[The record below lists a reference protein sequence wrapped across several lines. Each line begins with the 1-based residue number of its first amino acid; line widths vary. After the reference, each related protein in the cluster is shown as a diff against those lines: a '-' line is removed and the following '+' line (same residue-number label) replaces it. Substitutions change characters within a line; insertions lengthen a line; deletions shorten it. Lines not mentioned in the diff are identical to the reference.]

1 MQNIYQIHKRIY
13 ILLVL
18 IILMFSILLFRLT
31 YIQVFNNEYITKRAL
46 ELWSRNIPIEGKRG
60 NIYDRNGVLLV
71 TNELAPSI
79 AIIPKQI
86 EDKEAVASF
95 LSEVLEVDKS
105 VIMTHLN
112 KNVNV
117 ELIKPSGRKIDV
129 DKAYKVIEKNFKGV
143 YVVGDT
149 IRNYVYGDAMAQVL
163 GFTGI
168 DNQGI
173 AGLEYVYDEYL
184 KGDSGA
190 LKIYTDAKG
199 GLMDGLFGYYESSVS
214 GMDIYLTIDIEV
226 QLQLEKAIDDAV
238 ARYNP
243 DEMLLLSTD
252 PATGE
257 ILGMA
262 QYPSYDPANYQDYD
276 QETYNRNLPIWK
288 SYEPGS
294 VFKIVTYAAGLEE
307 GIFKFDDRFYDPGY
321 AIVDGTRI
329 KDWKPGGHGEE
340 SMLEVIMNSC
350 NPGFIQIGLELGKEK
365 LFDYIEKFGF
375 GKKTGV
381 DLLGES
387 TGIVF
392 DLDDVGP
399 VELATS
405 SFGQG
410 NSTTPIQ
417 LVQAASAAVNG
428 GNLMRP
434 FIVKSIGLN
443 SINEVTTFEPS
454 VVRRVI
460 SQETSSKMR
469 YALEMVSAK
478 GTGRG
483 AYIDGYRVG
492 GKTGTAQKV
501 GTNGQYMDN
510 NYILSFLGMAP
521 MNNPEVAVYAAI
533 DNPKNTIQFGG
544 VVAAPIVKG
553 VLENILPI
561 LGVEKQTD
569 EQIDLDYRWYIDTR
583 YVAVDSFVGKEVKSI
598 KGYNYPSYMFKI
610 IGDGSTVRTQI
621 PASGE
626 RIPEGSTVI
635 LYT

>member
-1 MQNIYQIHKRIY
+1 MQNIYMIHKRIY

-18 IILMFSILLFRLT
+18 MILMFGVILFRLA
-31 YIQVFNNEYITKRAL
+31 YIQVFNSEYITKKAL
-46 ELWSRNIPIEGKRG
+46 ELWSRNIPIDGTRG

-71 TNELAPSI
+71 TNELTPSI
-79 AIIPKQI
+79 AVIPKQVKN
-86 EDKEAVASF
+86 KEEVAAF
-95 LSEVLEVDKS
+95 LANILEVDEDE
-105 VIMTHLN
+105 IMDHLN
-112 KNVNV
+112 QNVNV
-117 ELIKPSGRKIDV
+117 EFIKPSGQKIDV
-129 DKAYKVIEKNFKGV
+129 DKAYEVIEKNFEGV

-149 IRNYVYGDAMAQVL
+149 VRNYVYGDTLAQVL

-173 AGLEYVYDEYL
+173 AGLEYVYEEYL
-184 KGDSGA
+184 KGDDGA

-199 GLMDGLFGYYESSVS
+199 GLMDGLYGYYESSIS

-238 ARYNP
+238 ARYDP

-252 PATGE
+252 PDTGE
-257 ILGMA
+257 VLGMA
-262 QYPSYDPANYQDYD
+262 SYPTYDPSNYQDYD
-276 QETYNRNLPIWK
+276 QEIYNRNLPIWK

-307 GIFKFDDRFYDPGY
+307 GVFTFNDTFYDPGY

-329 KDWKPGGHGEE
+329 DDWKEGGHGEQT
-340 SMLEVIMNSC
+340 MLEVIMNSC
-350 NPGFIQIGLELGKEK
+350 NPGFIKIGQALGVDK
-365 LFDYIEKFGF
+365 LFEYISDFGF
-375 GKKTGV
+375 GEKTGI

-392 DLDDVGP
+392 DVEDVGP
-399 VELATS
+399 LELATS

-428 GNLMRP
+428 GNLMKP
-434 FIVKSIGLN
+434 FIVKSIGLE
-443 SINEVTTFEPS
+443 SVDEIATYEPT
-454 VVRRVI
+454 VVRSVI
-460 SQETSSKMR
+460 SEETSEMMR
-469 YALEMVSAK
+469 YALEMVAAQ

-501 GTNGQYMDN
+501 GEDGQYMED

-521 MNNPEVAVYAAI
+521 MNDPEIVVYAAI

-553 VLENILPI
+553 VLENVLPI
-561 LGVEKQTD
+561 MGVEKQTD
-569 EQIDLDYRWYIDTR
+569 EQIDLTYRWGIDIK
-583 YVAVDSFVGKEVKSI
+583 YVTVEDFTGMNVDDLRA
-598 KGYNYPSYMFKI
+598 YNYPNYSYVVV
-610 IGDGSTVRTQI
+610 GDGDTVRMQI
-621 PASGE
+621 PAVGE

>member
-1 MQNIYQIHKRIY
+1 
-13 ILLVL
+13 
-18 IILMFSILLFRLT
+18 
-31 YIQVFNNEYITKRAL
+31 
-46 ELWSRNIPIEGKRG
+46 
-60 NIYDRNGVLLV
+60 
-71 TNELAPSI
+71 
-79 AIIPKQI
+79 
-86 EDKEAVASF
+86 
-95 LSEVLEVDKS
+95 
-105 VIMTHLN
+105 
-112 KNVNV
+112 
-117 ELIKPSGRKIDV
+117 
-129 DKAYKVIEKNFKGV
+129 
-143 YVVGDT
+143 
-149 IRNYVYGDAMAQVL
+149 
-163 GFTGI
+163 
-168 DNQGI
+168 
-173 AGLEYVYDEYL
+173 
-184 KGDSGA
+184 
-190 LKIYTDAKG
+190 
-199 GLMDGLFGYYESSVS
+199 
-214 GMDIYLTIDIEV
+214 
-226 QLQLEKAIDDAV
+226 
-238 ARYNP
+238 
-243 DEMLLLSTD
+243 
-252 PATGE
+252 
-257 ILGMA
+257 MA
-262 QYPSYDPANYQDYD
+262 QYPSFDPVNYQDYS
-276 QETYNRNLPIWK
+276 QEVYNRNLPIWK

-307 GIFKFDDRFYDPGY
+307 GKFTFEDRFYDPGY
-321 AIVDGTRI
+321 TIVDGARI
-329 KDWKPGGHGEE
+329 KDWKPGGHGDE

-350 NPGFIQIGLELGKEK
+350 NPGFIEIGQRLGKEK
-365 LFDYIEKFGF
+365 LFEYIDNFGF
-375 GKKTGV
+375 GQKTGI

-392 DLDDVGP
+392 DLENVGP

-428 GNLMRP
+428 GNLMKP
-434 FIVKSIGLN
+434 YIVKSIGLN
-443 SINEVTTFEPS
+443 SINEITSFEPS

-501 GTNGQYMDN
+501 GSDGQYMDN

-569 EQIDLDYRWYIDTR
+569 DQIDLDYRWYIDTR
-583 YVAVDSFVGKEVKSI
+583 YVAVDSFIGKDVSGIKS
-598 KGYNYPSYMFKI
+598 YNYPNYMFKVVGN
-610 IGDGSTVRTQI
+610 GDTVRNQI
-621 PASGE
+621 PAAGE

>member
-1 MQNIYQIHKRIY
+1 MQNIYQVHKRIY

-18 IILMFSILLFRLT
+18 IALMFGIILFRLA
-31 YIQVFNNEYITKRAL
+31 YIQVFNSEYITKRAL

-86 EDKEAVASF
+86 KEKEDVAVF
-95 LSEVLEVDKS
+95 LADVLEVEES
-105 VIMTHLN
+105 TIMKHLN

-117 ELIKPSGRKIDV
+117 ELIKPSGRKIDI
-129 DKAYKVIEKNFKGV
+129 DKAYKIIEKNFEGV

-173 AGLEYVYDEYL
+173 AGLEYVYEEYL
-184 KGDSGA
+184 KGDEGA

-226 QLQLEKAIDDAV
+226 QLQLEKSIDDAV
-238 ARYNP
+238 ARYKP

-252 PATGE
+252 PRSGE
-257 ILGMA
+257 ILGIA

-276 QETYNRNLPIWK
+276 QTIYNRNLPIWK

-307 GIFKFDDRFYDPGY
+307 GAFTLDERFYDPGHT
-321 AIVDGTRI
+321 IVDGTRI
-329 KDWKPGGHGEE
+329 KDWKAGGHGDQ

-350 NPGFIQIGLELGKEK
+350 NPGFIEIGQRLGKEK
-365 LFDYIEKFGF
+365 LFEYIGNFGF
-375 GKKTGV
+375 GQKTGV

-392 DLDDVGP
+392 DVDNVGP
-399 VELATS
+399 LELATS

-428 GNLMRP
+428 GNLMKP
-434 FIVKSIGLN
+434 FIVKSIGLE
-443 SINEVTTFEPS
+443 SVNEITSFEPT

-460 SQETSSKMR
+460 SQETSSLMR

-501 GTNGQYMDN
+501 GENGQYMDN

-521 MNNPEVAVYAAI
+521 MNNPEIAVYAAI

-553 VLENILPI
+553 ILENILPI

-569 EQIDLDYRWYIDTR
+569 EQIELDHRWYIDTR
-583 YVAVDSFVGKEVKSI
+583 YVAVDNFIGLDIKSI
-598 KGYNYPSYMFKI
+598 KGYNYPSYSFKVV
-610 IGDGSTVRTQI
+610 GNGSSVRTQI
-621 PASGE
+621 PAAGE